1 MSENTTNPAEVARR
15 IELCERC
22 PAHLS
27 SYPSIYALGH
37 KYLADLFN
45 GPVVIEEKIDGSQ
58 FSMARVNGV
67 LKCRSKG
74 QELHVDGPEKM
85 FIPAVEAAKRLDLRD
100 GWVYR
105 CEYLKS
111 PKHNTLAYSRIPKDH
126 LILFDVMTG
135 PETYL
140 PWLKKAEE
148 AHRLGIEC
156 VPVFAYT
163 HIGTVKSPEEVRP
176 FLEKESCL
184 GGCKVEGVVVKNYAR
199 FGIDKKILIGKFV
212 SAEFKEKHSHAW
224 KKSNPGP
231 SDVTQHIIAEL
242 KTEARWRK
250 SIQHLRDAGKLTG
263 TPQDIGPLL
272 VELGSDTEREETVD
286 IKEALFKHFWPQ
298 IRRGISAGFPEFYKK
313 EIGIL
318 E

>member
-1 MSENTTNPAEVARR
+1 MSDAPTN
-15 IELCERC
+15 
-22 PAHLS
+22 LS

-37 KYLADLFN
+37 RYLADLFN
-45 GPVVIEEKIDGSQ
+45 GPITVEEKVDGSQ
-58 FSMARVNGV
+58 FSMARINGV

-74 QELHVDGPEKM
+74 QEIHIDGPEKM
-85 FIPAVEAAKRLDLRD
+85 FAAAVETAKKLDLRD

-111 PKHNTLAYSRIPKDH
+111 PKHNTLAYSRIPVDH

-140 PWLKKAEE
+140 SPGRKREE
-148 AHRLGIEC
+148 ADHLGIEC
-156 VPVFAYT
+156 IPIFLS
-163 HIGTVKSPEEVRP
+163 HSGGESPEKIRN
-176 FLEKESCL
+176 FLDRESIL

-212 SAEFKEKHSHAW
+212 SAEFKEKHQHAW

-231 SDVTQHIIAEL
+231 ANVTQHLIGEL
-242 KTEARWRK
+242 RTEARWRK
-250 SIQHLRDAGKLTG
+250 AIQHLRDAGKLG
-263 TPQDIGPLL
+263 GVPQDIGPLL
-272 VELGSDTEREETVD
+272 IELAADTEREESNA
-286 IKEALFKHFWPQ
+286 IKEALFKYFWPQ
-298 IRRGISAGFPEFYKK
+298 IRRGISGGFPEFYKK
-313 EIGIL
+313 EIGII